1 MGLITGES
9 VANAL
14 WVLDLIIVIILLTG
28 ACIKAVKGLYASL
41 MPLVITILSFV
52 LAMFASSVLTESV
65 TQMVYPVVEDKVI
78 EAIHLDE
85 IPPADLAA
93 FTNHITDP
101 EALVEDVKKLLPE
114 KTLPMLSYFQDD
126 LVEFLMENYEIIK
139 EETKENYEIMKEETK
154 EKTKGTKI
162 YGYLKEEQIK
172 KLEDAGVQLKVK
184 GMELKDAADTILST
198 TKMAMNEEAVLFSIV
213 FPVTYRLTAL
223 FVHGI
228 LWCVFSV
235 LFIASLTT
243 IKNVTGLAF
252 KLPVIGWVD
261 KIGGAAI
268 GAIQYGIVLFGIGWV
283 LRVFGFMTL
292 HELGQ
297 GSILFSKFF

>member
-1 MGLITGES
+1 MGLITGEAA
-9 VANAL
+9 ANVV

-28 ACIKAVKGLYASL
+28 ACIKAVKGLYSSL
-41 MPLVITILSFV
+41 MPLAITVLSFV
-52 LAMFASSVLTESV
+52 LAMFCSAILTESI
-65 TQMVYPVVEDKVI
+65 TQRIYPIVEDKVI

-85 IPPADLAA
+85 IPAEDLAA
-93 FTNHITDP
+93 FTNHITNP
-101 EALVEDVKKLLPE
+101 KALINDVKNLLPE
-114 KTLPMLSYFQDD
+114 RTEPMLSYFEDD
-126 LVEFLMENYEIIK
+126 LVEFLEENYELIK
-139 EETKENYEIMKEETK
+139 DKSKDTLENEV
-154 EKTKGTKI
+154 
-162 YGYLKEEQIK
+162 YGYLTEEQIK
-172 KLEDAGVQLKVK
+172 KLQETGVEIKVK
-184 GMELKDAADTILST
+184 GLELKDATDTVLST
-198 TKMAMNEEAVLFSIV
+198 TKMAMNAEAILFSVV

-235 LFIASLTT
+235 LFIVCLTT

-261 KIGGAAI
+261 KLGGAAL
-268 GAIQYGIVLFGIGWV
+268 GAIQYGIILFVVGWL
-283 LRVFGFMTL
+283 LRMFGFMTL

>member
-9 VANAL
+9 VSNVL
-14 WVLDLIIVIILLTG
+14 WVLDLIIVILLLTG
-28 ACIKAVKGLYASL
+28 ACIKAVKGLYGSL
-41 MPLVITILSFV
+41 MPLVITLLSFV
-52 LAMFASSVLTESV
+52 LAMFCSAVLTESV
-65 TQMVYPVVEDKVI
+65 TQKVYPIVEDKVI

-93 FTNHITDP
+93 FTNHITNP
-101 EALVEDVKKLLPE
+101 EALIEDVKKLLPE
-114 KTLPMLSYFQDD
+114 RTEPMLSYFEDD
-126 LVEFLMENYEIIK
+126 LVEFLVENYELIK
-139 EETKENYEIMKEETK
+139 KESKETLET
-154 EKTKGTKI
+154 EV
-162 YGYLKEEQIK
+162 YGYLTENQIK
-172 KLEDAGVQLKVK
+172 KLEEMGVELKVK
-184 GMELKDAADTILST
+184 GVELKDATDTILST
-198 TKMAMNEEAVLFSIV
+198 TKMAMNAEAILFSVV

-261 KIGGAAI
+261 KLGGAAL
-268 GAIQYGIVLFGIGWV
+268 GAIQYGIVLFVIGWL
-283 LRVFGFMTL
+283 LRMFGFMTL

>member
-1 MGLITGES
+1 MGLITGEAA
-9 VANAL
+9 ANVI
-14 WVLDLIIVIILLTG
+14 WVLDLIVVILLLTG
-28 ACIKAVKGLYASL
+28 ACVKAVKGLYSSL

-52 LAMFASSVLTESV
+52 LAMFCSSILTESV
-65 TQMVYPVVEDKVI
+65 TQKIYPIVEDRVI
-78 EAIHLDE
+78 EAIHLDD
-85 IPPADLAA
+85 IPANDLAD
-93 FTNHITDP
+93 FTNHITNP
-101 EALVEDVKKLLPE
+101 EALIDDVKKLLPE
-114 KTLPMLSYFQDD
+114 RTEPMLSYFQDD
-126 LVEFLMENYEIIK
+126 LVEFLEENYELIK
-139 EETKENYEIMKEETK
+139 EKSKETLEEDV
-154 EKTKGTKI
+154 
-162 YGYLKEEQIK
+162 YGYLTEDQIK
-172 KLEDAGVQLKVK
+172 KLQETGVEIKVK
-184 GMELKDAADTILST
+184 GLELKDATDTVLST
-198 TKMAMNEEAVLFSIV
+198 TKMAMNAEAILFSVV

-261 KIGGAAI
+261 KLGGAAL
-268 GAIQYGIVLFGIGWV
+268 GAIQYGIVMFVIGWV
-283 LRVFGFMTL
+283 LRMFGFMTL

>member
-1 MGLITGES
+1 MGLITGEAAS
-9 VANAL
+9 NVI
-14 WVLDLIIVIILLTG
+14 WVLDLIIVILLLTG
-28 ACIKAVKGLYASL
+28 ACIKAVKGFYGSL

-52 LAMFASSVLTESV
+52 LAMFCSSVLTETV
-65 TQMVYPVVEDKVI
+65 TQMVYPIVEDKVI

-85 IPPADLAA
+85 IPAADLAA
-93 FTNHITDP
+93 FTNHITNP
-101 EALVEDVKKLLPE
+101 EALIEDVKKLLPE
-114 KTLPMLSYFQDD
+114 KTEPMLSYFEDD
-126 LVEFLMENYEIIK
+126 LVEFLVENYELIK
-139 EETKENYEIMKEETK
+139 KESKETLET
-154 EKTKGTKI
+154 EV
-162 YGYLKEEQIK
+162 YGYLTEDQIK
-172 KLEDAGVQLKVK
+172 KLEEMGVELKVK
-184 GMELKDAADTILST
+184 GIELKDATDTILST
-198 TKMAMNEEAVLFSIV
+198 TKMAMNAEAILFSVV

-223 FVHGI
+223 FVHGV

-261 KIGGAAI
+261 KLGGAAL
-268 GAIQYGIVLFGIGWV
+268 GAIQYGIVLFVIGWV
-283 LRVFGFMTL
+283 LRMFGFMTL

>member
-9 VANAL
+9 VSNVL
-14 WVLDLIIVIILLTG
+14 WVLDLIIVILLLTG
-28 ACIKAVKGLYASL
+28 ACIKAVKGLYGSL
-41 MPLVITILSFV
+41 MPLVITLLSFV
-52 LAMFASSVLTESV
+52 LAMFCSAVLTESV
-65 TQMVYPVVEDKVI
+65 TQKVYPIVEDKVI

-93 FTNHITDP
+93 FTNHITNP
-101 EALVEDVKKLLPE
+101 EALIEDVKKLLPE
-114 KTLPMLSYFQDD
+114 RTEPMLSYFEDD
-126 LVEFLMENYEIIK
+126 LVEFLVENYELIK
-139 EETKENYEIMKEETK
+139 EESKETLET
-154 EKTKGTKI
+154 EV
-162 YGYLKEEQIK
+162 YGYLTEDQIK
-172 KLEDAGVQLKVK
+172 KLEELGVELKVK
-184 GMELKDAADTILST
+184 SVELKDATDTILST
-198 TKMAMNEEAVLFSIV
+198 TKMAMNAEAILFSVV

-223 FVHGI
+223 FVHGV

-261 KIGGAAI
+261 KLGGAAL
-268 GAIQYGIVLFGIGWV
+268 GAIQYGIILFVVGWL
-283 LRVFGFMTL
+283 LRMFGFMTL

>member
-1 MGLITGES
+1 MGLITGE
-9 VANAL
+9 AIADAL
-14 WVLDLIIVIILLTG
+14 WVLDLIVVIILLTG
-28 ACIKAVKGLYASL
+28 ACIKAVKGLYDSL

-52 LAMFASSVLTESV
+52 LAMFASAVLTEPV
-65 TQMVYPVVEDKVI
+65 TQKIYPIVEDKVI

-85 IPPADLAA
+85 IPAADLAA

-114 KTLPMLSYFQDD
+114 KTLPMLSYFQED
-126 LVEFLMENYEIIK
+126 LVEFLVENYEIIK
-139 EETKENYEIMKEETK
+139 EETK
-154 EKTKGTKI
+154 GSKI
-162 YGYLKEEQIK
+162 YGYLKDEQIK
-172 KLEDAGVQLKVK
+172 KLEEAGVQLQVTGVEIK
-184 GMELKDAADTILST
+184 EAADTILST
-198 TKMAMNEEAVLFSIV
+198 TKIAMNAEAALFSVV

-223 FVHGI
+223 FVHGV

-235 LFIASLTT
+235 LFMASLTT

-252 KLPVIGWVD
+252 KLPVIKWVD
-261 KIGGAAI
+261 KVGGAAI
-268 GAIQYGIVLFGIGWV
+268 GAIQYGIILFVIGWL
-283 LRVFGFMTL
+283 LRAFGFMTL

>member
-1 MGLITGES
+1 MGLITGEA
-9 VANAL
+9 ANVI
-14 WVLDLIIVIILLTG
+14 WVLDLIVVILLLTG
-28 ACIKAVKGLYASL
+28 ACVKAVKGLYSSL

-52 LAMFASSVLTESV
+52 LAMFCSAILTESV
-65 TQMVYPVVEDKVI
+65 TQKIYPMVEDQVI

-85 IPPADLAA
+85 IPTKDLAN
-93 FTNHITDP
+93 FTNHITNP

-114 KTLPMLSYFQDD
+114 RTEPMLSYFQDD
-126 LVEFLMENYEIIK
+126 LVEFLEENYELIK
-139 EETKENYEIMKEETK
+139 EKSKDTLENDV
-154 EKTKGTKI
+154 
-162 YGYLKEEQIK
+162 YGYLTEDQIK
-172 KLEDAGVQLKVK
+172 KLQETGVEIKVK
-184 GMELKDAADTILST
+184 SLELKDATDTVLST
-198 TKMAMNEEAVLFSIV
+198 TKMAMNAEAILFSVV
-213 FPVTYRLTAL
+213 FPVIYRLTAL

-261 KIGGAAI
+261 KLGGAAL
-268 GAIQYGIVLFGIGWV
+268 GAIQYGIVLFAIGWL
-283 LRVFGFMTL
+283 LRMFGFMTL
-292 HELGQ
+292 HELGA

>member
-9 VANAL
+9 IANAL
-14 WVLDLIIVIILLTG
+14 WVLDLIVVIILLTG

-41 MPLVITILSFV
+41 MPLVITILAFV
-52 LAMFASSVLTESV
+52 LAMFSSSVLTESV
-65 TQMVYPVVEDKVI
+65 TQKIYPVVEDKVI

-85 IPPADLAA
+85 IPASDLAA

-101 EALVEDVKKLLPE
+101 AALVGDVKKLLPE
-114 KTLPMLSYFQDD
+114 KTEPMLSYFEDD
-126 LVEFLMENYEIIK
+126 LIEFLIENYELIK
-139 EETKENYEIMKEETK
+139 EESKETLEREV
-154 EKTKGTKI
+154 
-162 YGYLKEEQIK
+162 YGYLTDDQIK
-172 KLEDAGVQLKVK
+172 KLEDMGVELKVK
-184 GMELKDAADTILST
+184 GLEVKDAADTILST
-198 TKMAMNEEAVLFSIV
+198 TKVAMNAEAVLFSVV

-223 FVHGI
+223 FVHGF

-261 KIGGAAI
+261 KIGGAVI
-268 GAIQYGIVLFGIGWV
+268 GAAQYGIVLFAIGWF
-283 LRVFGFMTL
+283 LRMFGFMTL

>member
-1 MGLITGES
+1 MGFITGETI
-9 VANAL
+9 ANTI
-14 WVLDLIIVIILLTG
+14 WVLDLIVVIILLAG
-28 ACIKAVKGLYASL
+28 ACVKAVKGLYASL

-85 IPPADLAA
+85 IPAEDLAA

-101 EALVEDVKKLLPE
+101 EALIEDVKKLLPE
-114 KTLPMLSYFQDD
+114 RTLPMMSYFQDD
-126 LVEFLMENYEIIK
+126 LVEFLIENYEIIK
-139 EETKENYEIMKEETK
+139 EESKDTLET
-154 EKTKGTKI
+154 EV
-162 YGYLKEEQIK
+162 YGYLTEEQIK
-172 KLEDAGVQLKVK
+172 KLEELGVDLKVK
-184 GMELKDAADTILST
+184 GIELKDAADTVLST
-198 TKMAMNEEAVLFSIV
+198 TKMAMNAEAALFSVV

-223 FVHGI
+223 FVHGF

-261 KIGGAAI
+261 KLGGAVI
-268 GAIQYGIVLFGIGWV
+268 GAIQYGIILFLIGWL
-283 LRVFGFMTL
+283 LRMFGFMTL

>member
-9 VANAL
+9 VSNVL
-14 WVLDLIIVIILLTG
+14 WVLDLIIVILLLTG
-28 ACIKAVKGLYASL
+28 ACIKAVKGLYSAL
-41 MPLVITILSFV
+41 MPLVITLISFV
-52 LAMFASSVLTESV
+52 LAMFCSAVLTESV
-65 TQMVYPVVEDKVI
+65 TQKVYPIVEDKVI

-93 FTNHITDP
+93 FTNHITNP
-101 EALVEDVKKLLPE
+101 EALIEDVKKLLPE
-114 KTLPMLSYFQDD
+114 RTEPMLSYFEDD
-126 LVEFLMENYEIIK
+126 LVEFLVENYELIK
-139 EETKENYEIMKEETK
+139 KESKETLET
-154 EKTKGTKI
+154 EV
-162 YGYLKEEQIK
+162 YGYLTEDQIK
-172 KLEDAGVQLKVK
+172 KLEELGVELKVK
-184 GMELKDAADTILST
+184 GLELKDATDTILST
-198 TKMAMNEEAVLFSIV
+198 TKMAMNAEAILFSVV

-223 FVHGI
+223 FVHGV

-261 KIGGAAI
+261 KLGGAAL
-268 GAIQYGIVLFGIGWV
+268 GAIQYGIVLFVIGWL
-283 LRVFGFMTL
+283 LRMFGFMTL

>member
-1 MGLITGES
+1 MGLITGEAA
-9 VANAL
+9 ANVV

-28 ACIKAVKGLYASL
+28 ACIKAVKGLYSSL
-41 MPLVITILSFV
+41 MPLAITVLSFV
-52 LAMFASSVLTESV
+52 LAMFCSAILTESI
-65 TQMVYPVVEDKVI
+65 TQRIYPIVEDKVI

-85 IPPADLAA
+85 IPPKDLAA
-93 FTNHITDP
+93 FTNHITNP
-101 EALVEDVKKLLPE
+101 EALINDVKNLLPE
-114 KTLPMLSYFQDD
+114 RTEPMLSYFEDD
-126 LVEFLMENYEIIK
+126 LVEFLEENYGLIK
-139 EETKENYEIMKEETK
+139 EKSKDTLENDV
-154 EKTKGTKI
+154 
-162 YGYLKEEQIK
+162 YGYLTEDQIK
-172 KLEDAGVQLKVK
+172 KLQETGVEIKVK
-184 GMELKDAADTILST
+184 GLELKDATDTVLST
-198 TKMAMNEEAVLFSIV
+198 TKMAMNAEAVLFSVV

-243 IKNVTGLAF
+243 IKNVTGYAF

-261 KIGGAAI
+261 KAGGAAI
-268 GAIQYGIVLFGIGWV
+268 GAIQYGIVMFVIGWV
-283 LRVFGFMTL
+283 LRMFGFMTL

>member
-28 ACIKAVKGLYASL
+28 ACIKAVKGLYDSL

-65 TQMVYPVVEDKVI
+65 TQMVYPIVEDKVI

-85 IPPADLAA
+85 IPAADLAA

-114 KTLPMLSYFQDD
+114 KTLPMLSYFQED
-126 LVEFLMENYEIIK
+126 LVEFLVENYEIIK
-139 EETKENYEIMKEETK
+139 DETKESYETIKEETK
-154 EKTKGTKI
+154 GSKI
-162 YGYLKEEQIK
+162 YGYLKDEQIK
-172 KLEDAGVQLKVK
+172 KLEEAGVQLQVTGVEIK
-184 GMELKDAADTILST
+184 EAADTILST
-198 TKMAMNEEAVLFSIV
+198 TKIAMNAEAALFSIV

-235 LFIASLTT
+235 LFMASLTT

-261 KIGGAAI
+261 KVGGAAI
-268 GAIQYGIVLFGIGWV
+268 GAIQYGIVLFVIGWV
-283 LRVFGFMTL
+283 LRAFGFMTL

>member
-1 MGLITGES
+1 MGLITGEAA
-9 VANAL
+9 ANVV

-28 ACIKAVKGLYASL
+28 ACIKAVKGLYSSL
-41 MPLVITILSFV
+41 MPLAITVLSFV
-52 LAMFASSVLTESV
+52 LAMFCSAILTEPI
-65 TQMVYPVVEDKVI
+65 TQRIYPIVEDKVI

-85 IPPADLAA
+85 IPAEDLAA
-93 FTNHITDP
+93 FTNHITNP
-101 EALVEDVKKLLPE
+101 EALINDVKNLLPE
-114 KTLPMLSYFQDD
+114 RTEPMLSYFEDD
-126 LVEFLMENYEIIK
+126 LVEFLEENYELIK
-139 EETKENYEIMKEETK
+139 DKSKDTLENDV
-154 EKTKGTKI
+154 
-162 YGYLKEEQIK
+162 YGYLTEDQIK
-172 KLEDAGVQLKVK
+172 KLQETGVEIKVK
-184 GMELKDAADTILST
+184 GLELKDATDTVLST
-198 TKMAMNEEAVLFSIV
+198 TKMAMNAEAILFSVV

-223 FVHGI
+223 FVHGV

-261 KIGGAAI
+261 KLGGAAL
-268 GAIQYGIVLFGIGWV
+268 GAIQYGIILFVVGWL
-283 LRVFGFMTL
+283 LRMFGFMTL

>member
-9 VANAL
+9 VANAV

-28 ACIKAVKGLYASL
+28 ACIKAVKGLYDSL

-65 TQMVYPVVEDKVI
+65 TQMIYPVVEDKVI

-85 IPPADLAA
+85 IPAADLAA

-114 KTLPMLSYFQDD
+114 KTLPMLSYFQED
-126 LVEFLMENYEIIK
+126 LVEFLVENYEIIK
-139 EETKENYEIMKEETK
+139 EETKEGYETIKEETK
-154 EKTKGTKI
+154 GSKI
-162 YGYLKEEQIK
+162 YGYLKDEQIK
-172 KLEDAGVQLKVK
+172 KLEEAGVQLQVTGVEIK
-184 GMELKDAADTILST
+184 EAADTILST
-198 TKMAMNEEAVLFSIV
+198 TKIAMNAEAALFSVV

-223 FVHGI
+223 FVHGV

-235 LFIASLTT
+235 LFMASLTT

-261 KIGGAAI
+261 KVGGAAI
-268 GAIQYGIVLFGIGWV
+268 GAIQYGIVLFVIGWV
-283 LRVFGFMTL
+283 LRAFGFMTL

>member
-65 TQMVYPVVEDKVI
+65 TQLVYPVVEDKVI

-85 IPPADLAA
+85 IPAADLAA

-101 EALVEDVKKLLPE
+101 EALVEDVKNLLPE

-126 LVEFLMENYEIIK
+126 LVEFLEENYEVIKEETKEGYETIK
-139 EETKENYEIMKEETK
+139 EETKENKV
-154 EKTKGTKI
+154 
-162 YGYLKEEQIK
+162 YGYLKDEQIK
-172 KLEDAGVQLKVK
+172 KLEEAGVQLQVK
-184 GMELKDAADTILST
+184 GMELKDATDTILST
-198 TKMAMNEEAVLFSIV
+198 TKVAMNAEAALFSVV

-235 LFIASLTT
+235 LFTASLTT

-268 GAIQYGIVLFGIGWV
+268 GVVQYGIVLFVIGWL
-283 LRVFGFMTL
+283 LRAFGFMTL

>member
-1 MGLITGES
+1 MGLITGEAA
-9 VANAL
+9 ANVG
-14 WVLDLIIVIILLTG
+14 WVLDLIVVIILLTG
-28 ACIKAVKGLYASL
+28 ACIKAVKGLYSSL
-41 MPLVITILSFV
+41 MPLAITILSFV
-52 LAMFASSVLTESV
+52 LAMFCSAILTESV
-65 TQMVYPVVEDKVI
+65 TQRIYPIVEDKVI

-85 IPPADLAA
+85 IPAKDLAA
-93 FTNHITDP
+93 FTNHITNP
-101 EALVEDVKKLLPE
+101 EALIGDVKKLLPE
-114 KTLPMLSYFQDD
+114 RTEPMVSYFEDD
-126 LVEFLMENYEIIK
+126 LVEFLEENYELIK
-139 EETKENYEIMKEETK
+139 EKSKDTLENDV
-154 EKTKGTKI
+154 
-162 YGYLKEEQIK
+162 YGYLTEEQIK
-172 KLEDAGVQLKVK
+172 KLQETGVEIKVK
-184 GMELKDAADTILST
+184 GLELKDATDTVLST
-198 TKMAMNEEAVLFSIV
+198 TKMAMNAEAILFSVV

-261 KIGGAAI
+261 KLGGAAL
-268 GAIQYGIVLFGIGWV
+268 GAIQYGIILFVVGWL
-283 LRVFGFMTL
+283 LRMFGFMTL

>member
-9 VANAL
+9 VANAV

-65 TQMVYPVVEDKVI
+65 TQLVYPVVEDKVI

-85 IPPADLAA
+85 IPAADLAT
-93 FTNHITDP
+93 FTNHITNP
-101 EALVEDVKKLLPE
+101 EALVEDVKNLLPE

-126 LVEFLMENYEIIK
+126 LVEFLIENYEIIK
-139 EETKENYEIMKEETK
+139 EETKEGYETIKEET
-154 EKTKGTKI
+154 EGNKI
-162 YGYLKEEQIK
+162 YGYLKDEQIE
-172 KLEDAGVQLKVK
+172 KLEEAGVQLQVK
-184 GMELKDAADTILST
+184 ALELKDAADTVLST
-198 TKMAMNEEAVLFSIV
+198 TKVAMNAEAALFSVV

-268 GAIQYGIVLFGIGWV
+268 GVVQYGIVLFVIGWL
-283 LRVFGFMTL
+283 LRAFGFMTL

>member
-65 TQMVYPVVEDKVI
+65 TQLVYPVVEDKVI
-78 EAIHLDE
+78 EAIHLDD
-85 IPPADLAA
+85 IPAEDLAA

-114 KTLPMLSYFQDD
+114 KTLPMLSYFQED
-126 LVEFLMENYEIIK
+126 LVEFLIENYEIIK
-139 EETKENYEIMKEETK
+139 DETKESYEMVKEETK
-154 EKTKGTKI
+154 GSKI
-162 YGYLKEEQIK
+162 YGYLKDEQIK
-172 KLEDAGVQLKVK
+172 KLEEAGVELQVK
-184 GMELKDAADTILST
+184 ALELKDAADTVLST
-198 TKMAMNEEAVLFSIV
+198 TQVAMNAEATLFSVV

-228 LWCVFSV
+228 LWCVFTV

-268 GAIQYGIVLFGIGWV
+268 GAIQYGIVLFVIGWV
-283 LRVFGFMTL
+283 LRAFGFMTL

>member
-28 ACIKAVKGLYASL
+28 ACIKAVKGLYDSL

-85 IPPADLAA
+85 IPAADLAA

-114 KTLPMLSYFQDD
+114 KTLPMLSYFQED
-126 LVEFLMENYEIIK
+126 LVEFLVENYEIIK
-139 EETKENYEIMKEETK
+139 EETKEGYETIKEETK
-154 EKTKGTKI
+154 GSKI
-162 YGYLKEEQIK
+162 YGYLKDEQIK
-172 KLEDAGVQLKVK
+172 KLEEAGVQLQVTGVEIK
-184 GMELKDAADTILST
+184 EAADTILST
-198 TKMAMNEEAVLFSIV
+198 TKIAMNAEAALFSVV

-223 FVHGI
+223 FVHGV

-235 LFIASLTT
+235 LFMASLTT

-261 KIGGAAI
+261 KVGGAAI
-268 GAIQYGIVLFGIGWV
+268 GAIQYGIVLFVIGWL
-283 LRVFGFMTL
+283 LRAFGFMTL

>member
-1 MGLITGES
+1 MGLITGEAAS
-9 VANAL
+9 NVI
-14 WVLDLIIVIILLTG
+14 WVLDLIIVILLLTG
-28 ACIKAVKGLYASL
+28 ACIKAVKGLYSSL
-41 MPLVITILSFV
+41 MPLVITLLSFV
-52 LAMFASSVLTESV
+52 LALFCSAVLTESV
-65 TQMVYPVVEDKVI
+65 TQKVYPIVEDKVI

-85 IPPADLAA
+85 IPAADLAA
-93 FTNHITDP
+93 FTNHITNP
-101 EALVEDVKKLLPE
+101 EALIEDVKKLLPE
-114 KTLPMLSYFQDD
+114 RTEPMLSYFEDD
-126 LVEFLMENYEIIK
+126 LVEFLVENYELIK
-139 EETKENYEIMKEETK
+139 EESKETLET
-154 EKTKGTKI
+154 EV
-162 YGYLKEEQIK
+162 YGYLTEDQIK
-172 KLEDAGVQLKVK
+172 KLEEMGVELKVK
-184 GMELKDAADTILST
+184 GIELKDATDTILST
-198 TKMAMNEEAVLFSIV
+198 TKMAMNAEAILFSVV

-261 KIGGAAI
+261 KLGGAAL
-268 GAIQYGIVLFGIGWV
+268 GAIQYGIVLFVIGWL
-283 LRVFGFMTL
+283 LRMFGFMTL

>member
-9 VANAL
+9 VSNVL
-14 WVLDLIIVIILLTG
+14 WVLDLIIVILLLTG
-28 ACIKAVKGLYASL
+28 ACIKAVKGLYGSL
-41 MPLVITILSFV
+41 MPLVITLLSFV
-52 LAMFASSVLTESV
+52 LAMFCSSVLTESV
-65 TQMVYPVVEDKVI
+65 TQVVYPVVEDKVI

-85 IPPADLAA
+85 IPAKDLAA
-93 FTNHITDP
+93 FTNHITNP
-101 EALVEDVKKLLPE
+101 KALVEDVKKLLPE
-114 KTLPMLSYFQDD
+114 RTVPMVSYFQDD
-126 LVEFLMENYEIIK
+126 LVEFLEENYELIK
-139 EETKENYEIMKEETK
+139 EKSKETLENDV
-154 EKTKGTKI
+154 
-162 YGYLKEEQIK
+162 YGYLTEDQIE
-172 KLEDAGVQLKVK
+172 KLQETGVEIKVK
-184 GMELKDAADTILST
+184 GLELKDATDTVLST
-198 TKMAMNEEAVLFSIV
+198 TKMAMNAEAILFSVV

-243 IKNVTGLAF
+243 IKNVTGFAF

-261 KIGGAAI
+261 KLGGAAL
-268 GAIQYGIVLFGIGWV
+268 GAIQYGIILFVIGWL
-283 LRVFGFMTL
+283 LRAFGFMTL

>member
-1 MGLITGES
+1 MGLITGEAA
-9 VANAL
+9 ANVV

-28 ACIKAVKGLYASL
+28 ACIKAVKGLYSSL
-41 MPLVITILSFV
+41 MPLAITVLSFV
-52 LAMFASSVLTESV
+52 LAMFCSAILTESI
-65 TQMVYPVVEDKVI
+65 TQRIYPIVEDKVI

-85 IPPADLAA
+85 IPAEDLAA
-93 FTNHITDP
+93 FTNHITNP
-101 EALVEDVKKLLPE
+101 EALIDDVKKLLPE
-114 KTLPMLSYFQDD
+114 RTEPMLSYFQDD
-126 LVEFLMENYEIIK
+126 LVEFLEENYELIK
-139 EETKENYEIMKEETK
+139 EKSKETLEEDV
-154 EKTKGTKI
+154 
-162 YGYLKEEQIK
+162 YGYLTEDQIK
-172 KLEDAGVQLKVK
+172 KLQETGVEIKVK
-184 GMELKDAADTILST
+184 GLELKDATDTVLST
-198 TKMAMNEEAVLFSIV
+198 TKMAMNAEAILFSVV

-268 GAIQYGIVLFGIGWV
+268 GAIQYGIVLFVIGWV
-283 LRVFGFMTL
+283 LRAFGFMTL